1 MQKVNMSKGANNEFL
16 RIIAHLLE
24 DPYNRVCADCQ
35 CKPSK
40 WASTTLGVFI
50 CIECSGVHRSLGT
63 HISFVRSCTL
73 DEWSLPQ
80 VRLMQAIG
88 NRLANIYWEKNL
100 PSDFE
105 RPGPANRSLM
115 QLFIKQKYALK
126 KWADFG
132 PPPHIVFQTLP
143 IENQEAVAERRSR
156 PRTRRERKEKKPL
169 QFNRSAE
176 EKEVVIAERAKE
188 ETLDEFFED
197 APKRSVPR
205 PVKPHQPKRVE
216 MPNQNPETVGEL
228 EHVIDDF
235 FKAEMEA
242 NLGLEVK
249 KTAPKSVSMDSM
261 GQAGERANVQK
272 LKQFFGHEQPVPV
285 ASQAAEE
292 EEVSGNGEEES
303 EEKDNGK
310 MPTLNLMN
318 VEFESIP
325 DVTDTAGLESFFD
338 AEEPD
343 HSVKIEELS
352 RKLEAAGGKEAENAA
367 AEAKAEVEEQEC
379 DVPAEEEMQDVTA
392 AVEAQT
398 QTVNETRETETN
410 EVTGA
415 MEEEAIQEE
424 EEQEAIQEEE
434 ERHEN
439 VKKNSFDFLNVE
451 FESMPV
457 AADTA
462 DLESFFSDG
471 GDGYAN
477 LDEPVPAALAKS
489 DHEPPTGEIA
499 EHLEEEASNER
510 PTLELQVT
518 KCIENELKAEDK
530 QPPAE
535 PQEQPQPALQQDS
548 EQPEESQEQSQLVI
562 QQEPEQPKESTGGE
576 EIQTPIPAPE
586 KPKLRFSFV
595 TTNLVHVESSIPPQP
610 PAQQKKSDK
619 VQIESPQPSGFDPN
633 ADPFLNPELDLES
646 FFEAPAPNGRPMS
659 APSSAT
665 VSESQLDNLID
676 DFFGDAQGS
685 LSKNSTTKSTSS
697 TRKPTTSQTSDSNNA
712 KPEPKVKSMTL
723 MAVQKR
729 KAKEERESRRERG
742 HHHHHRH
749 REVEPPQP
757 APVVPKKVLTFESD
771 DDEEEPQVEV
781 AQPQKSSLAPPGTKK
796 PGATPPLRMQK
807 RMEAEE
813 AMRKRS
819 SHRRHRTNR

>member
-156 PRTRRERKEKKPL
+156 PRSRRERKEKKPL
-169 QFNRSAE
+169 QFNRTE

-197 APKRSVPR
+197 APKRSVPK

-216 MPNQNPETVGEL
+216 MPNQNPQTVGEL

-285 ASQAAEE
+285 PTPAAEE
-292 EEVSGNGEEES
+292 EEASGNGEEES
-303 EEKDNGK
+303 EEKESGK

-352 RKLEAAGGKEAENAA
+352 RKLEVTAEAGTVEQAA
-367 AEAKAEVEEQEC
+367 AEVKQEQNLPVEEQMQEVAA
-379 DVPAEEEMQDVTA
+379 DVEEQVQDACETAEEETNDVTG
-392 AVEAQT
+392 
-398 QTVNETRETETN
+398 N
-410 EVTGA
+410 G
-415 MEEEAIQEE
+415 EEEAIQEE
-424 EEQEAIQEEE
+424 EEQEEIQEEE
-434 ERHEN
+434 EPQEQ
-439 VKKNSFDFLNVE
+439 VKKNTFDFLNVE

-471 GDGYAN
+471 GDGYDN
-477 LDEPVPAALAKS
+477 LDEPVPVALAKP
-489 DHEPPTGEIA
+489 DHEIQTGEPNHGQPA
-499 EHLEEEASNER
+499 EHPEEEAANER
-510 PTLELQVT
+510 PTMELQVT
-518 KCIENELKAEDK
+518 KCVENELKPEDK
-530 QPPAE
+530 QPLEEQPE
-535 PQEQPQPALQQDS
+535 PVIQQDLEQPEKPQEQS
-548 EQPEESQEQSQLVI
+548 ELVI
-562 QQEPEQPKESTGGE
+562 QQEPEQPKESTERE
-576 EIQTPIPAPE
+576 EIQNPSPEPE

-610 PAQQKKSDK
+610 PAQQKKPDK
-619 VQIESPQPSGFDPN
+619 VKIEAPQSSGFDPN

-646 FFEAPAPNGRPMS
+646 FFEAPKPKPSGRPMS
-659 APSSAT
+659 APSSDA

-685 LSKNSTTKSTSS
+685 APKTKPTSS
-697 TRKPTTSQTSDSNNA
+697 SRKPTTSQTSDSNTA

-757 APVVPKKVLTFESD
+757 APAVPKKVLTFESD
-771 DDEEEPQVEV
+771 DDEEEPKVEV
-781 AQPQKSSLAPPGTKK
+781 AQPQKPSLAPPGAKK